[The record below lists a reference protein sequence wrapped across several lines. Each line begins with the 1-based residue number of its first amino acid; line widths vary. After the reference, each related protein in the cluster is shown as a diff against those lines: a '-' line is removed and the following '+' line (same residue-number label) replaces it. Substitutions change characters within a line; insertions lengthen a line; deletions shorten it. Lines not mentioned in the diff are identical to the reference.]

1 MLLAQLLQKEA
12 LALQTIFASR
22 GSLHQRLEVCCRRI
36 HSKTLNERVLL
47 PCQISGFHIDSS
59 ARARKSV
66 KVHPVRSESLS
77 TSVHHIPLPSTR
89 AKSLEEEYKAVLSRL
104 IEPHL
109 SLINEYLDRTETLS
123 PKVQGESALD
133 LLDSVLD
140 KNYEISNTIK
150 RLGQLQNI
158 NYQEVKA
165 ARAQIERFMTPVS
178 DYHWFL
184 NHLYPSEGAICRRKL
199 YEGYQALPTPR
210 PLHITS
216 QHLEDLISAFMDS
229 RKPAHRAIFNTIIE
243 DVVDCGMPISVYE
256 YNTCAIMAMRSFH
269 EDYLAF
275 KPSSISMEQIE
286 RYRNVIATMKHRDS
300 STMNILFGFGLKSEQ
315 EEFILQSMRE
325 FQTMSIRPDRV
336 TMMIYI
342 MNEGTKGNS
351 DAAKAIYQDMCTKG
365 YAIDISVINV
375 LLKSM
380 LLCGDMQGAAQIFSS
395 ITQRDADDP
404 KFPLFLKT
412 PLAYI
417 SPSSVLTKIVK
428 LIDTATR
435 IIQENGIPV
444 DQKRIQ
450 LPIVPDEFTFGIM
463 LLHYCSKE
471 GANFAQAFETLKLM
485 ERVGV
490 QPSFRHFCKIY
501 DGFVTNS
508 RSKAAWN
515 RSALNQL
522 TSMICDRY
530 EIFYTLQ
537 SKIGKS
543 QISQLFNKVLLNKA
557 IQAYQTVFW
566 DFSQKITLIQNDFN
580 QHNTRTSTSPPNL
593 DSSSDELS
601 SPNNEPP
608 TPHTVYRALTKLLD
622 IGLA

>member
-1 MLLAQLLQKEA
+1 MLLVQLLQKEA
-12 LALQTIFASR
+12 VALQTIVASR
-22 GSLHQRLEVCCRRI
+22 RSLYQRLEVCCRRI
-36 HSKTLNERVLL
+36 HSKTLDERMMQ
-47 PCQISGFHIDSS
+47 PSPSTIFHVDCGV
-59 ARARKSV
+59 RARK
-66 KVHPVRSESLS
+66 KVNQVLPERSAWLS
-77 TSVHHIPLPSTR
+77 TSVHHSFQSSAR
-89 AKSLEEEYKAVLSRL
+89 AKSLEEEYEAVLYRL

-109 SLINEYLDRTETLS
+109 LLINEYLDRTEALS
-123 PKVQGESALD
+123 STVQTESASD
-133 LLDSVLD
+133 LLDSVLNN
-140 KNYEISNTIK
+140 NYEISNTIK

-158 NYQEVKA
+158 NYQEVKTT
-165 ARAQIERFMTPVS
+165 RAQIERFMTPVS

-184 NHLYPSEGAICRRKL
+184 NHLYPSEGAISRQKL

-210 PLHITS
+210 PLHIS
-216 QHLEDLISAFMDS
+216 PQHLEDLISAFMDS

-243 DVVDCGMPISVYE
+243 DIVDCGMPISVHE
-256 YNTCAIMAMRSFH
+256 YNTCAIMAMRSFN
-269 EDYLAF
+269 EDNLGL
-275 KPSSISMEQIE
+275 KPGSISMEQIE

-315 EEFILQSMRE
+315 DEFISQSMRE

-351 DAAKAIYQDMCTKG
+351 NAAKAVYQDMCTKG

-380 LLCGDMQGAAQIFSS
+380 LLSGDIEGAAQIFAS
-395 ITQRDADDP
+395 ITQRDGP
-404 KFPLFLKT
+404 KFPLVLKS

-417 SPSSVLTKIVK
+417 SPPSVLIKIVK

-435 IIQENGIPV
+435 IIQENGIKV
-444 DQKRIQ
+444 DQKSIQ
-450 LPIVPDEFTFGIM
+450 LPIVPDEFTFGVM
-463 LLHYCSKE
+463 MSHYCSKE
-471 GANFAQAFETLKLM
+471 GANLAKAFEIFKLM
-485 ERVGV
+485 ERFGV
-490 QPSFRHFCKIY
+490 QPGFRHFCNIY

-530 EIFYTLQ
+530 ELLNTLQ
-537 SKIGKS
+537 SRTGKS
-543 QISQLFNKVLLNKA
+543 QVNQLFNKVLLTKA
-557 IQAYQTVFW
+557 FKAYQTVFW
-566 DFSQKITLIQNDFN
+566 DIPQKITLIQDDFN
-580 QHNTRTSTSPPNL
+580 QHNTRTTTPPPTL
-593 DSSSDELS
+593 DSSSDEHS

-608 TPHTVYRALTKLLD
+608 TSHTVYRALTKLLD